1 MSKEPKLN
9 QIVFIDLGFRGKP
22 YAIIKITKLE
32 KEGKIFFSLYLLP
45 ITSEE
50 DEEIKEEQKPFISQY
65 KIRLLPNC
73 MEIDPSF
80 VRIHNYVDLVNIEK
94 SELTRFLCSKC
105 SQGCFKWLEDKN
117 QNEYEFIVKKHI
129 DYRNDKLNA
138 LKLLPPFKID
148 WSKSKKTYPRRG
160 FKKSV

>member
-1 MSKEPKLN
+1 MINGKEPKLN

-22 YAIIKITKLE
+22 YVIIKITKLE
-32 KEGKIFFSLYLLP
+32 KERKIFFSLHLLP

-50 DEEIKEEQKPFISQY
+50 DEEEQKPFISQY

-73 MEIDPSF
+73 MKIDPSF
-80 VRIHNYVDLVNIEK
+80 VRYHNYVDLINIEK

-117 QNEYEFIVKKHI
+117 QNEYDFIVKKHT

-138 LKLLPPFKID
+138 LKLLP
-148 WSKSKKTYPRRG
+148 
-160 FKKSV
+160 